1 MEISTGGISM
11 DNKTIIISCAGM
23 GTRLGIGMTK
33 ALIDIDG
40 KPLII
45 RQLEQLKDCSD
56 VRIVVGYQAE
66 KVMEIVKAYRDDI
79 MFCFNHDYKI
89 TGTAASFSKGLVGAR
104 EWVVA
109 FDGDLLVKPSD
120 LKAFLKLNEECVG
133 GCDPTT
139 DNPVLMEIN
148 ENGEI
153 IEFSRE
159 HGQLEWT
166 GLALLKRDRLI
177 PADKHVYMMIEPL
190 MPIKVMH
197 IDTKEVDTINDYK
210 NAVEWVK
217 NGYKQ

>member
-1 MEISTGGISM
+1 M
-11 DNKTIIISCAGM
+11 
-23 GTRLGIGMTK
+23 
-33 ALIDIDG
+33 
-40 KPLII
+40 
-45 RQLEQLKDCSD
+45 
-56 VRIVVGYQAE
+56 
-66 KVMEIVKAYRDDI
+66 
-79 MFCFNHDYKI
+79 
-89 TGTAASFSKGLVGAR
+89 
-104 EWVVA
+104 
-109 FDGDLLVKPSD
+109 
-120 LKAFLKLNEECVG
+120 KAFLKLNEECVG